1 MFQINDKECLPVL
14 SCSVEGDMQ
23 LKLDKGAAM
32 RLMQDNTI
40 TAMDVLAEF
49 TYYKTDHMGRI
60 YYTIPLRLV
69 PRLWVLK
76 LLRRLGFTVYR
87 YYGVFDQY
95 SKITTKTVSDKI
107 TSFKIGVAKTVS
119 E

>member
-32 RLMQDNTI
+32 RLMHDNTI

-49 TYYKTDHMGRI
+49 TYIQRDNRGRFF
-60 YYTIPLRLV
+60 YEIPLRLV
-69 PRLWVLK
+69 PRMWALK
-76 LLRRLGFTVYR
+76 LLRRFGFKLYK
-87 YYGVFDQY
+87 YYSVFEPYQEGA
-95 SKITTKTVSDKI
+95 TKTISDLV